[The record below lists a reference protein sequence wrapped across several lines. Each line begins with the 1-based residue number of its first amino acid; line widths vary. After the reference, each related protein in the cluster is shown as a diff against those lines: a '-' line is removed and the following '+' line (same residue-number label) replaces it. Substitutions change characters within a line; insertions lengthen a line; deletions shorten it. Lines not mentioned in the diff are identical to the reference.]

1 MGSVTAMGG
10 TWPVR
15 AALGALLFAALA
27 PYSAQ
32 AIAAEPWPHQVQA
45 FYRVH
50 FNGIEIGSFAFN
62 ATIDAQTYTV
72 TGDAQLTALFGILEW
87 RGETRSAG
95 VVSGDAPKPAGY
107 AFDYNGIG
115 KSGSIRMS
123 FAGDAV
129 TNLSAVPKI
138 PPQPDTVPVRDQHLK
153 GVLDPLSAVMAI
165 SRASAANPC
174 GRKLSVFD
182 GRQRFDLALSFRR
195 QEKIVEAK
203 PSGQPDTAFVCGV
216 RYIPLAG
223 HRASEESQGM
233 ATNAGIEI
241 SLRPV
246 PSVNLLVPYQIRI
259 PTAVGS
265 ATLTSERVEI
275 TTQQNGQIAL
285 VY

>member
-15 AALGALLFAALA
+15 AALAALLFAGLA

-95 VVSGDAPKPAGY
+95 VVSGDVPKPAGY

-165 SRASAANPC
+165 SRASATNPC

-203 PSGQPDTAFVCGV
+203 PSGQPDTTFVCGV

-233 ATNAGIEI
+233 AINAGIEI